1 MATIVSNIRNNI
13 LDWESVAL
21 LSSSVI
27 TLGDE
32 AISRERENVPCDE
45 RGEAK
50 AETRGGGVPEH
61 EDPPT

>member
-1 MATIVSNIRNNI
+1 M
-13 LDWESVAL
+13 DWVSVAL